1 MSWLHTYHDR
11 IVSAEEAV
19 RTVKSGD
26 RVYLTGNCSVP
37 QVLMKALIG
46 RAPELT
52 DVEITHILT
61 LGKTPY
67 ADPEFAGH
75 IRVNTMFIGEGVRGA
90 VNEGRADFT
99 PVRLSEVPKLFSEG
113 IVPLDVAFIHVTPPD
128 EHGFCSYGVEVSTN
142 RAAASAAKL
151 VVAEINPQMPRT
163 LGDAFIH
170 ISRIHKIVPVD
181 YPIFETKM
189 GTPSELSMRI
199 GKFVADLIE
208 DGSTMQMGI
217 GAIPDG
223 VLYYLKDK
231 KDLGIHTEMFSDG
244 VVELYEK
251 GVVTGEKKN
260 IDKGKIVAGFLI
272 GTKRLFEFADN
283 NPVVEMRPTE
293 YVNDPYVIRQNDKM
307 VAINSAIEVDLT
319 GQVCADSIGTRLYS
333 GVGGQL
339 DFIRGA
345 ARSRGGKPIIGL
357 PSSGTGKDKQAFTR
371 IVPMLK
377 HGAGVVTGRYDV
389 HYVAT
394 EWGVA
399 NLYGK
404 TIRQRAKALIDI
416 AHPDFRA
423 ELERK
428 AIELSYI

>member
-1 MSWLHTYHDR
+1 
-11 IVSAEEAV
+11 
-19 RTVKSGD
+19 
-26 RVYLTGNCSVP
+26 
-37 QVLMKALIG
+37 MKALIG

-128 EHGFCSYGVEVSTN
+128 EHGFCSYGVEISTN
-142 RAAASAAKL
+142 RAAAAAAKL

-170 ISRIHKIVPVD
+170 ISRIHRIVPVD
-181 YPIFETKM
+181 YPIFQTTM

-199 GKFVADLIE
+199 GKHVAGLIE

-260 IDKGKIVAGFLI
+260 IDRGRSSRASSSARSAL
-272 GTKRLFEFADN
+272 RLRRQQPGRRDAPDGVRQR
-283 NPVVEMRPTE
+283 PVRHPPERP
-293 YVNDPYVIRQNDKM
+293 DGRDQLRDRGRPDGPGLR
-307 VAINSAIEVDLT
+307 
-319 GQVCADSIGTRLYS
+319 RLDRPAALLRS
-333 GVGGQL
+333 
-339 DFIRGA
+339 RRA
-345 ARSRGGKPIIGL
+345 ARLHPRRGPLARRQADHRPPLERHGEGQAGL
-357 PSSGTGKDKQAFTR
+357 HADRADAQAR
-371 IVPMLK
+371 R
-377 HGAGVVTGRYDV
+377 GVVTGRYDV
-389 HYVAT
+389 HYVARSGASRT
-394 EWGVA
+394 STGRRSGSGRRPSSTSPTPTSA
-399 NLYGK
+399 RSSSG
-404 TIRQRAKALIDI
+404 RR
-416 AHPDFRA
+416 
-423 ELERK
+423 
-428 AIELSYI
+428 SS